1 MLIET
6 EASRMKAAGLL
17 TDGPEWIEMRR
28 VLARTSLIAYIR
40 SVAPWFKIEEI
51 HCVIAMH
58 LEALADGDIDRLM
71 VFMPPRTGKSM
82 MASVFLPS
90 WWSGRYPSDKILQ
103 VGHSVDLSRGFS
115 LNVRELMR
123 LDEYRWIFPGVQL
136 AKDSQAAGK
145 FRIQDIGRA
154 MQALERGRQQQQQ
167 GQYKAAGVTSN
178 IAGIGFNLGAVDDAM
193 SEQDK
198 DSKITKDRIWNWWG
212 PGFYTRR
219 QPERNSIVIS
229 ATRWAP
235 DDLPGHLLDEMGKH
249 HGADT
254 WTQVNVPAILNGDS
268 AKRVYTIAKDYDAMD
283 DLMELKAGDSFAPRR
298 WSLKELMRSKAQ
310 LTERDWNSLY
320 MGNPKAIEGHILK
333 SKFWKLWPRKEMP
346 HCDFVFQ
353 MYDTAFDEKVTSDF
367 SARTTWGIFK
377 HVPDN
382 GERPTMNMILLE
394 RWKKR
399 VDAPDLKW
407 YVMEGLYGTKFVRQ
421 AMKELDKDY
430 EIPPEFREGPN
441 DKEGMHPDR
450 VLIENKASGIWLIKE
465 LRKIR
470 KPKQLPI
477 MSWNAPRGGRT
488 NTEMSKYQRAIFG
501 SIVLEQGAVWY
512 PNRTWAEEVIDE
524 CALCKFDGSDA
535 SDDLPDTVSASMI
548 YVRQT
553 YRVELDTDI
562 DEEEERRAGRKPPKR
577 QFYGAR
583 T

>member
-1 MLIET
+1 MIT
-6 EASRMKAAGLL
+6 DEASRMKAAGLL

-40 SVAPWFKIEEI
+40 AVAPWFTIEEV
-51 HCVIAMH
+51 HCIIAMH

-71 VFMPPRTGKSM
+71 INLPPRTGKSM

-90 WWSGRYPSDKILQ
+90 WWSGRYPGDKILQ

-136 AKDSQAAGK
+136 ARDSQAAGK
-145 FRIQDIGRA
+145 FRIQDISKA
-154 MQALERGRQQQQQ
+154 MLALERGRQQQQQ

-178 IAGIGFNLGAVDDAM
+178 IAGVGFNLGVVDDAM

-219 QPERNSIVIS
+219 QPERNSICIS

-235 DDLPGHLLDEMGKH
+235 DDLPGRLLDEMGKH
-249 HGADT
+249 HGADS
-254 WTQVNVPAILNGDS
+254 WVVLNVPAILNGDT
-268 AKRVYTIAKDYDAMD
+268 AKKIYEVAKDYAAMD
-283 DLMELKAGDSFAPRR
+283 DVIELKAGDSFAPRR
-298 WSLKELMRSKAQ
+298 WSLKELGRSKAQ

-333 SKFWKLWPRKEMP
+333 SKHWRLWPKKEMP
-346 HCDFVFQ
+346 HCDFVFS
-353 MYDTAFDEKVTSDF
+353 MYDTAFDEDTANDF

-377 HVPDN
+377 HA
-382 GERPTMNMILLE
+382 GEDGRPTMNMILLD

-399 VDAPDLKW
+399 VEAPDLKW

-421 AMKELDKDY
+421 AMLELDPDY
-430 EIPPEFREGPN
+430 EIPAEFRAGGK
-441 DKEGMHPDR
+441 DKDGMYPDR
-450 VLIENKASGIWLIKE
+450 VMIENKASGIWLIKE

-470 KPKQLPI
+470 KPKPLPV
-477 MSWNAPRGGRT
+477 MPWNAPRGGRG
-488 NTEMSKYQRAIFG
+488 NKEMNKYQRAILG
-501 SIVLEQGAVWY
+501 SLVLEQGAVWY
-512 PNRTWAEEVIDE
+512 PNRAWAEEVIEE
-524 CALCKFDGSDA
+524 CAHCKFDGSDA
-535 SDDLPDTVSASMI
+535 HDDLPDTVTASMI

-562 DEEEERRAGRKPPKR
+562 DEEEERRAGRKPPTR

-583 T
+583 A